1 MRINEDYYDEI
12 SRDDIVHIPDLI
24 DEEIRQSLL
33 HFLDDKYHPEDGR
46 DVDLS
51 VITYKKPLLM
61 AEDAEQ
67 LSHWTNK
74 YINHFGNKCDL
85 NWIDTSQIIDFSALF
100 RESKFN
106 GNISMWNVS
115 NGITFRT
122 MFEHSKFNS
131 DISSWNTSSAKDMS
145 YMFSDSKFNKPIG
158 KWDVSKVTDME
169 NMFSY
174 SVFD

>member
-106 GNISMWNVS
+106 GNIS
-115 NGITFRT
+115 
-122 MFEHSKFNS
+122 
-131 DISSWNTSSAKDMS
+131 SWNTSSAKDMS
-145 YMFSDSKFNKPIG
+145 YMFSDSKFNNPIE
-158 KWDVSKVTDME
+158 KWNVSTVTDMD